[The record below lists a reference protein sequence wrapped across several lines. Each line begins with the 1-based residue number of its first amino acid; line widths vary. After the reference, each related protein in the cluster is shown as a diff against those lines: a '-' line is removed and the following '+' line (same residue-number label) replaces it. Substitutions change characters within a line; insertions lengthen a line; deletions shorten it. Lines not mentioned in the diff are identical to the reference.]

1 MYNKSICPE
10 IINYISSSK
19 GSSIGELYIRFH
31 IMNKGKI
38 YGGFKGD
45 EITAK
50 DIVACIEELY
60 EKGIINYRLVNG
72 EKMYYAV

>member
-1 MYNKSICPE
+1 MNNKSICSE
-10 IINYISSSK
+10 IMNYLSNSK

-38 YGGFKGD
+38 YGDFKGE

-50 DIVACIEELY
+50 DIVVCIEELY
-60 EKGIINYRLVNG
+60 KEGIINYRCVDG
-72 EKMYYAV
+72 EKLYYAI